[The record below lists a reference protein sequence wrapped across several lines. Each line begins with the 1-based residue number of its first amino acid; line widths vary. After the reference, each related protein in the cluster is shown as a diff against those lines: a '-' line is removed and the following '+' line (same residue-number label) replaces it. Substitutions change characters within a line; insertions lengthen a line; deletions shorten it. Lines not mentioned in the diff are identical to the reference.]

1 MDCKRH
7 RRVVRDLAYL
17 NVNLM
22 WKLAN
27 GGIRTATV
35 ESWSRRVDYLGGDV
49 KCSACGH
56 TTSEGHAVIL
66 ATGEGTPA
74 FCPSCPVCQAEQKR
88 EPKDM

>member
-1 MDCKRH
+1 MA
-7 RRVVRDLAYL
+7 VSVRPRSKAGP
-17 NVNLM
+17 V
-22 WKLAN
+22 A
-27 GGIRTATV
+27 
-35 ESWSRRVDYLGGDV
+35 VDYLGGDV

-88 EPKDM
+88 EPKDT